1 MQLEQYIAGIK
12 SRVRD
17 TDNRLSDPSGY
28 SRALDTALRQLTH
41 DRPLMVE
48 SELVAYLVTEDA
60 TADNVPLAYMDAA
73 MDYAAYLLLT
83 ELAAYYAGDTDSTI
97 SADSVDRQTKEQRYS
112 RLAMVCENRYY
123 TRVGVAKAHNKHASS
138 TANLDSKRPRA
149 AIFTNWLEA

>member
-17 TDNRLSDPSGY
+17 TDNRLSDPSDY

-97 SADSVDRQTKEQRYS
+97 SADSVDRQTKEHRYS